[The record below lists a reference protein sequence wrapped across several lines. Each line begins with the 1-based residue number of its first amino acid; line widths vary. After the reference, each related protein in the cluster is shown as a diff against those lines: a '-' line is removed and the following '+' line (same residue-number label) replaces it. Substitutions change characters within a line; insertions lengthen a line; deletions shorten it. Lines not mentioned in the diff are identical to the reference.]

1 MSHDPNTLL
10 VVDDDPDTRDVLRE
24 FLQASGYGVL
34 TADNG
39 ADALQVL
46 QRDTSC
52 CGILLDLMMPVMDG
66 WQFLERK
73 NTDQQLS
80 RIPVIVI
87 SAYRER
93 APSKGV
99 TDVVAKPIDFE
110 RLLRTLRQHCANRH

>member
-1 MSHDPNTLL
+1 MSPNSPTVL

-24 FLQASGYGVL
+24 FLHAVGYGVL
-34 TADNG
+34 TASNG

-46 QRDTSC
+46 QRDTDC

-66 WQFLERK
+66 WQFLEAK

-99 TDVVAKPIDFE
+99 TDVVAKPIDFD
-110 RLLRTLRQHCANRH
+110 RLLRTLQQHCEVHS